1 MSDWQQITFGDLQ
14 TRERSKV
21 AVPTQR
27 PRASMSDWQQVSL
40 SEVVTRVTKKNVDG
54 SNQNV
59 LTVSAEHGLIAQ
71 ESFFTKKVASKDTSG
86 YYVVEP
92 GQFVYNKSTS
102 KSAAYGTV
110 ARNLSDVPGIVSPL
124 YFVFE
129 AKDGAALPEYL
140 ELALNSDQFF
150 GSLAGMLREG
160 ARSHG
165 LLNVRLKEFYA
176 ATVPLPPLAAQKRI
190 VEVIGAVDD
199 QITALDVEARA
210 LAAVLRRRRADLM
223 TDNSVEVVRAG
234 RAFDFSTGVRRTPDR
249 ATGPYMTPYLRSA
262 NVGYGALDLSD
273 VLEMNY
279 DPAEREKFGL
289 RYGDVVVSEGSAS
302 ANAVGM
308 PAMWRDELPAPVCT
322 QMTLLRLRA
331 LEGICIP
338 EFVFHW
344 SMWAYE
350 SRAFLD
356 VAGGTNIKHISAK
369 RAKGMAVR
377 LPSLDRQREMSVEL
391 GTMEAAL
398 EATRAEAAC
407 LRGVRARLLP
417 GLLDRTIDIES
428 A

>member
-1 MSDWQQITFGDLQ
+1 MSDWRQ
-14 TRERSKV
+14 V
-21 AVPTQR
+21 A
-27 PRASMSDWQQVSL
+27 L
-40 SEVVTRVTKKNVDG
+40 SEVVTRVTTKNDDG
-54 SNQNV
+54 TNQNV
-59 LTVSAEHGLIAQ
+59 LTVSAERGLIAQ

-86 YYVVEP
+86 YYVVAP

-102 KSAAYGTV
+102 RSAAYGTV
-110 ARNLSDVPGIVSPL
+110 ARNLTDESGIVSPL

-129 AKDGAALPEYL
+129 AKEGAALPEYL

-165 LLNVRLKEFYA
+165 ALNVRLGEFYA
-176 ATVPLPPLAAQKRI
+176 ATVTLPPASMQEQI
-190 VEVIGAVDD
+190 VKVISAVDD
-199 QITALDVEARA
+199 QIIALDAEAGA
-210 LAAVLRRRRADLM
+210 LAAVLRRRRADLI
-223 TDNSVEVVRAG
+223 TDDSIEAMRAEH
-234 RAFDFSTGVRRTPDR
+234 AFDFSTGVRRTPDR
-249 ATGPYMTPYLRSA
+249 AVGPYMTPYLRSA
-262 NVGYGALDLSD
+262 NVGYGTLDLSD

-279 DPAEREKFGL
+279 DPAERKKFGL
-289 RYGDVVVSEGSAS
+289 QYGDVVVSEGSAS

-331 LEGICIP
+331 LEGVCIP

-377 LPSLDRQREMSVEL
+377 LPSLDRQREMAVEL
-391 GTMEAAL
+391 DAMESAL
-398 EATRAEAAC
+398 EATRAEAAR
-407 LRGVRARLLP
+407 LRQVRAGLLS

-428 A
+428 AELGV

>member
-1 MSDWQQITFGDLQ
+1 MSDW
-14 TRERSKV
+14 R
-21 AVPTQR
+21 
-27 PRASMSDWQQVSL
+27 QVSL
-40 SEVVTRVTKKNVDG
+40 SEVVTRVTTKNVNG
-54 SNQNV
+54 TNENV

-71 ESFFTKKVASKDTSG
+71 SSFFTKKVASKDTSG

-110 ARNLSDVPGIVSPL
+110 ARNLSSEPGIVSPL

-160 ARSHG
+160 ARAHG

-176 ATVPLPPLAAQKRI
+176 ATVALPPAPVQERI

-199 QITALDVEARA
+199 QITALNAEAEA
-210 LAAVLRRRRADLM
+210 LAAVLRRRRADLIS
-223 TDNSVEVVRAG
+223 DDSVEAVRAED
-234 RAFDFSTGVRRTPDR
+234 AFDFSTGVRRTPDR
-249 ATGPYMTPYLRSA
+249 AIGPYMTLYLRSA
-262 NVGYGALDLSD
+262 NVGYGTLDLSD

-279 DPAEREKFGL
+279 DPAERKKFGL
-289 RYGDVVVSEGSAS
+289 QYGDVVVSEGSAS

-308 PAMWRDELPAPVCT
+308 PAMWRDELPGPVCT

-331 LEGICIP
+331 REGICIP

-344 SMWAYE
+344 CMWAYE
-350 SRAFLD
+350 FRAFLD

-377 LPSLDRQREMSVEL
+377 LPSLARQREVVVEL
-391 GTMEAAL
+391 GATTSAL
-398 EATRAEAAC
+398 EAIRAEVAR
-407 LRGVRARLLP
+407 LREVRARLLS
-417 GLLDRTIDIES
+417 GLLDRTIEI
-428 A
+428 

>member
-1 MSDWQQITFGDLQ
+1 MSDWQQITLGDLQ
-14 TRERSKV
+14 ARVPHTV
-21 AVPTQR
+21 AVPPQGS
-27 PRASMSDWQQVSL
+27 RASGSDWQQITLGDVLARVRRKVAVENGVTYPAVSVQMYGRGVGKKEPFVGGVSKYTTL
-40 SEVVTRVTKKNVDG
+40 NIVRENDVVLRTITAFEAPAGVAR
-54 SNQNV
+54 
-59 LTVSAEHGLIAQ
+59 AEHDG
-71 ESFFTKKVASKDTSG
+71 THVSG
-86 YYVVEP
+86 
-92 GQFVYNKSTS
+92 
-102 KSAAYGTV
+102 
-110 ARNLSDVPGIVSPL
+110 
-124 YFVFE
+124 VFITYE
-129 AKDGAALPEYL
+129 VDQSALPEFLRLYFQTPAFWDEMQNRASGTVL
-140 ELALNSDQFF
+140 RRKTISDASFRAIPLA
-150 GSLAGMLREG
+150 
-160 ARSHG
+160 
-165 LLNVRLKEFYA
+165 
-176 ATVPLPPLAAQKRI
+176 LPPLPTQERI
-190 VEVIGAVDD
+190 VEVIGTVDD
-199 QITALDVEARA
+199 QITALDAEAGA
-210 LAAVLRRRRADLM
+210 LAAVLRRRRGDLI
-223 TDNSVEVVRAG
+223 TDDSVEAVRAEH
-234 RAFDFSTGVRRTPDR
+234 AFGFSTGVRRTPDR

-262 NVGYGALDLSD
+262 NVGYGTLDLSD

-308 PAMWRDELPAPVCT
+308 PAIWRDELPAPVCT

-391 GTMEAAL
+391 DTMEAAL
-398 EATRAEAAC
+398 KATRAEVAR
-407 LRGVRARLLP
+407 LREVRTGLLP